1 MGLRLTLKP
10 GERVILNGCIVRN
23 AGRGRMD
30 LEVENR
36 SDVLRAE
43 EIIGES
49 EARLPV
55 RAVAH
60 AIQHALAARDR
71 REVLLPHILTCLD
84 GIEAALDPVMAPAL
98 GAVRESLGSGDYYAA
113 LRRLAPVLDREARL
127 LGANMPR
134 GAT

>member
-43 EIIGES
+43 DIITS
-49 EARLPV
+49 AEAQLPV
-55 RAVAH
+55 RSVAH
-60 AIQHALAARDR
+60 AIQHALASREDRD
-71 REVLLPHILTCLD
+71 ELVPHILTSLD
-84 GIEAALDPVMAPAL
+84 RIETALDPVVSPMLA
-98 GAVRESLGSGDYYAA
+98 AVRESLECDDFYGA
-113 LRRLAPVLDREARL
+113 LRKLEPVLDREKRL
-127 LGANMPR
+127 FAGIAQR
-134 GAT
+134 AS

>member
-30 LEVENR
+30 IEVENR

-43 EIIGES
+43 EIITSS

-55 RAVAH
+55 RSVAH
-60 AIQHALAARDR
+60 AIQHALASREHRD
-71 REVLLPHILTCLD
+71 ELLPRILSSLD
-84 GIEAALDPVMAPAL
+84 QIEQALNPVVAPTLA
-98 GAVRESLGSGDYYAA
+98 AVRDCLGSGDFYAA
-113 LRRLAPVLDREARL
+113 LRKLGPVLDREKRL
-127 LGANMPR
+127 LGDGLTRVP
-134 GAT
+134 

>member
-43 EIIGES
+43 EIINEA

-60 AIQHALAARDR
+60 AIQHALACRDR
-71 REVLLPHILTCLD
+71 RDELVPHILQGLER
-84 GIEAALDPVMAPAL
+84 IEAALDPVMSPSL
-98 GAVRESLGSGDYYAA
+98 RDVRDSVGTGDFYAA
-113 LRRLAPVLDREARL
+113 LRKLGPALDRERRL
-127 LGANMPR
+127 LGAGGRRPS
-134 GAT
+134 

>member
-30 LEVENR
+30 LEIENR

-43 EIIGES
+43 EIISEA

-55 RAVAH
+55 RSVAH
-60 AIQHALAARDR
+60 AIQHALASRDQ
-71 REVLLPHILTCLD
+71 REALVPHILTSLD
-84 GIEAALDPVMAPAL
+84 RIEAVLDPIVSPAMD
-98 GAVRESLGSGDYYAA
+98 AVRDNVGRGDFYAA
-113 LRRLAPVLDREARL
+113 LRSLAPVLDREWRL
-127 LGANMPR
+127 LGM
-134 GAT
+134 GAKGVP

>member
-43 EIIGES
+43 EIIGED
-49 EARLPV
+49 EARHPV

-60 AIQHALAARDR
+60 AIQKALASRER
-71 REVLLPHILTCLD
+71 REELVPHILCSLD
-84 GIEAALDPVMAPAL
+84 RIEAALDPVVGPAL
-98 GAVRESLGSGDYYAA
+98 GAVRESLGCGDYYAA
-113 LRRLAPVLDREARL
+113 LRRLAPVLDREKRL
-127 LGANMPR
+127 LGGGQR
-134 GAT
+134 RVS

>member
-43 EIIGES
+43 EIITQS

-55 RAVAH
+55 RSVAH
-60 AIQHALAARDR
+60 AIQHALASRETRDQL
-71 REVLLPHILTCLD
+71 VPHILTSLD
-84 GIEAALDPVMAPAL
+84 RIEAALDPVVAPVL
-98 GAVRESLGSGDYYAA
+98 RAVRESLGTGDFYAA
-113 LRRLAPVLDREARL
+113 LRKLGPVLDREKRL
-127 LGANMPR
+127 LGDGLPR
-134 GAT
+134 PS

>member
-43 EIIGES
+43 EIITQS

-55 RAVAH
+55 RSVAH
-60 AIQHALAARDR
+60 AIQHALASRETRDQL
-71 REVLLPHILTCLD
+71 VPHILTSLD
-84 GIEAALDPVMAPAL
+84 RIEAALDPVVAPVL
-98 GAVRESLGSGDYYAA
+98 RAVRESLGTGDFYAA
-113 LRRLAPVLDREARL
+113 LRKLGPVLDREKRL
-127 LGANMPR
+127 LGDGLPR
-134 GAT
+134 SS

>member
-1 MGLRLTLKP
+1 MGLRLTIKP

-30 LEVENR
+30 IEVENR

-43 EIIGES
+43 EIITQS

-60 AIQHALAARDR
+60 SIQHALAS
-71 REVLLPHILTCLD
+71 REHRHELLPHILTSLD
-84 GIEAALDPVMAPAL
+84 KIEAALNPVVAPTL
-98 GAVRESLGSGDYYAA
+98 RAVRDCLGNGDFYAA
-113 LRRLAPVLDREARL
+113 LRKLGPVLDREQRL
-127 LGANMPR
+127 LNDADMRPS
-134 GAT
+134 

>member
-43 EIIGES
+43 EIIGQS

-55 RAVAH
+55 RSVAH
-60 AIQHALAARDR
+60 AIQHALASRERRDD
-71 REVLLPHILTCLD
+71 LMPKILGSLER
-84 GIEAALDPVMAPAL
+84 IETAMDPVVSPSIQ
-98 GAVRESLGSGDYYAA
+98 AVRESLETGNFYAA
-113 LRRLAPVLDREARL
+113 LRNLDPVLEREAKL
-127 LGANMPR
+127 LGHQSQRRPS
-134 GAT
+134 

>member
-43 EIIGES
+43 EIIGQS

-55 RAVAH
+55 RSVAH
-60 AIQHALAARDR
+60 TIQRALASRERRD
-71 REVLLPHILTCLD
+71 ELVPHILGSLD
-84 GIEAALDPVMAPAL
+84 RIEAAMDPLVAPDIR
-98 GAVRESLGSGDYYAA
+98 AVRESLGSGDYYAA
-113 LRRLAPVLDREARL
+113 LRRLAPVLERETRL
-127 LGANMPR
+127 LGPR
-134 GAT
+134 QAGRAS